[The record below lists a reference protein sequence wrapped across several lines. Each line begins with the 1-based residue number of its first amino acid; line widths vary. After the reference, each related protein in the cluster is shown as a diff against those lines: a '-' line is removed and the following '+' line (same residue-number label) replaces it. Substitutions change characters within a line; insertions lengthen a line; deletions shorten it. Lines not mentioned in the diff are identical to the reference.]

1 MHSLNVY
8 YGCAL
13 TCRYAIPAAFRG
25 EAEED
30 ALREH
35 FEKAVALAVLD
46 HPLLQV
52 GLADESTK
60 DPVWVRLDRIDLGH
74 HIQWQTVPTDV
85 DVKSSRSSSAT
96 TTATGSMIDA
106 LLEDMIKAQHDLP
119 YPDLETRPGWKMV
132 VVRAPD
138 LDYLEAFFGINHA
151 NADGE
156 SAKFFQQTLLEKL
169 NLLAAATVSSSPA
182 LSNLDLQEHILTLP
196 VMPASKFTPAHEAL
210 VDLPLSPVW
219 AVSIALKQMLPSWL
233 RSHPLKPLP
242 WAPQRPVPI
251 RTALRLVHVEAAAL
265 QRVLE
270 ACRCHDTTLTGLVQ
284 AMSVTSLAMRTP
296 AATPP
301 QNGNAKQKKK
311 TKLAPLILGT
321 PVSMH
326 RYIRPEACPKPQDRE
341 RVMVNSVTYCFHHY
355 HGRRLATLYDLAGRV
370 VRDNAAAAAAQAHE
384 EEKQQGPVAA
394 DIETNA
400 LRLEDAL
407 WEQAARVRR
416 QLAQKLAK
424 GTRNDLTGLLR
435 FIPDFRVRMAEE
447 MAAQGPRDVTLEVS
461 NLGVI
466 DGGSGAVEVQQPEK
480 APLQP
485 SVKDCCGSSTSSAAA
500 ADAEKK
506 GGAPQDSAV
515 VVGITIN
522 EEEPSKT
529 QSQESRATWTM
540 ERAMFTQSGIPHGV
554 ALVVSP
560 IAVKGKGL
568 TIAVNWQDG
577 LVDQGVGAGLAADL
591 ESWLGS
597 LGRGD
602 HISFS
607 GSHVKA

>member
-1 MHSLNVY
+1 MHSLDIY

-25 EAEED
+25 EADEE

-35 FEKAVALAVLD
+35 LEKAVALAVLD

-52 GLADESTK
+52 GLANESTK
-60 DPVWVRLDRIDLGH
+60 DPVWVRLDRIDLRQ
-74 HIQWQTVPTDV
+74 HIQWQTVPADH
-85 DVKSSRSSSAT
+85 DVKSSGSSSAT
-96 TTATGSMIDA
+96 TTAGNMMDA
-106 LLEDMIKAQHDLP
+106 QLEDVIKAQHDTP
-119 YPDLETRPGWKMV
+119 FPDLETRPGWKMV
-132 VVRAPD
+132 VMRAPA
-138 LDYLEAFFGINHA
+138 LDYLEAFFGVSHA

-169 NLLAAATVSSSPA
+169 NLLGTTTASSSPA
-182 LSNLDLQEHILTLP
+182 LSNLDLQGHVLTLP
-196 VMPASKFTPAHEAL
+196 VMPASRFTPAHEAL

-219 AVSIALKQMLPSWL
+219 AASIALKQALPSWL
-233 RSHPLKPLP
+233 RSHPLQPLP
-242 WAPQRPVPI
+242 WAPQRAVPI
-251 RTALRLVHVEAAAL
+251 RTALRLVHLEAAAL
-265 QRVLE
+265 QRVLD
-270 ACRCHDTTLTGLVQ
+270 ACRRHGTTLTGLVQ
-284 AMSVTSLAMRTP
+284 AMSVVSLAMRTP
-296 AATPP
+296 AAAAPP
-301 QNGNAKQKKK
+301 KKPK
-311 TKLAPLILGT
+311 KPAPLVLGT

-326 RYIRPEACPKPQDRE
+326 RYIRPDACPQAPDRH

-355 HGRRLATLYDLAGRV
+355 HGRRLAALYDLAARV
-370 VRDNAAAAAAQAHE
+370 VRGHAAPGEE
-384 EEKQQGPVAA
+384 EEKKEKKQGPAGA
-394 DIETNA
+394 ETGDA
-400 LRLEDAL
+400 RRLEAAL

-424 GTRNDLTGLLR
+424 GSRNDLTGLLR
-435 FIPDFRVRMAEE
+435 FIPDFRARLAEG

-466 DGGSGAVEVQQPEK
+466 DGRGAVEAQSEK
-480 APLQP
+480 APLRP
-485 SVKDCCGSSTSSAAA
+485 AVEDCCGSSTSSAAVA
-500 ADAEKK
+500 GVGTE
-506 GGAPQDSAV
+506 GGEAQDSAV
-515 VVGITIN
+515 AVGAVH
-522 EEEPSKT
+522 EEEPGKT
-529 QSQESRATWTM
+529 QGPASRATWTM

-560 IAVKGKGL
+560 IAVKGRGL

-577 LVDQGVGAGLAADL
+577 LVDQGVAAGLAADL

>member
-210 VDLPLSPVW
+210 VDLPLPC
-219 AVSIALKQMLPSWL
+219 PG
-233 RSHPLKPLP
+233 
-242 WAPQRPVPI
+242 APQRPVPI

-270 ACRCHDTTLTGLVQ
+270 ACRRHDTTLTGLIQ
-284 AMSVTSLAMRTP
+284 AMSVVSLAMRTP

-301 QNGNAKQKKK
+301 QNGNSEKQKKK
-311 TKLAPLILGT
+311 RLAPLILGT

-326 RYIRPEACPKPQDRE
+326 RYIRPEACPKPQDRG

-355 HGRRLATLYDLAGRV
+355 HGQRLATLYDLAGRV
-370 VRDNAAAAAAQAHE
+370 VRDNAAAAQAHD
-384 EEKQQGPVAA
+384 EEKQQGPVTAVGDA

-416 QLAQKLAK
+416 QLARKLAK

-466 DGGSGAVEVQQPEK
+466 DGSGSGGGAVEVQPEK

-485 SVKDCCGSSTSSAAA
+485 IVKNCCGSSTSSAAA

-515 VVGITIN
+515 VVGTTIG

-529 QSQESRATWTM
+529 QSQESRTAWTM

-602 HISFS
+602 HVSFS